1 MKSQVMSGL
10 AVAAFTMIAAVTHAD
25 ESNFIAPDDAL
36 NQEPIETSITSDE
49 TSTQLVSD
57 GDQEQRARPDGRRS
71 RRGPDASGR
80 RGPGGTPGPGFRGP
94 ISEEQ
99 RERMRAM
106 MARRFNGDSEKAN
119 EFREKMK
126 ERFKDQA
133 REGRE
138 APPWVRGDRPDHRG
152 PSGPGFRGPI
162 SEEQRERMRAMM
174 ARLFNGDKEKANEF
188 REKMKER
195 SKGQARKDRG
205 APPRARSDR
214 PDRRGPSGPGPK
226 GQISEEQR
234 ERMRAM
240 MARRF
245 NGDSEKASELREKKK
260 ERSKGQ
266 ARKDRGSQ
274 QKKRSLKNKP
284 PRKKQG
290 GNDLRKEI
298 REIQKSIEQLSEK
311 LDQQSA

>member
-57 GDQEQRARPDGRRS
+57 GDQEQRARSDGRRS

-126 ERFKDQA
+126 ER
-133 REGRE
+133 
-138 APPWVRGDRPDHRG
+138 
-152 PSGPGFRGPI
+152 
-162 SEEQRERMRAMM
+162 
-174 ARLFNGDKEKANEF
+174 
-188 REKMKER
+188 
-195 SKGQARKDRG
+195 SKGQVRKDRG

-214 PDRRGPSGPGPK
+214 PDRRGPSGPGTK

-266 ARKDRGSQ
+266 ARKDRGAQ

-290 GNDLRKEI
+290 GSDLRKEI